1 MALRDRRDAPIAVDL
16 LRVQRQSIHSHRPR
30 SDRAPSVPAA
40 FCTLASR
47 LQSPGESP
55 IPTVVR
61 RGRMTGSGRER
72 YGWRRTTLE
81 VWCLGR
87 ESALR
92 AEVDAP
98 SGCCSNQAVH
108 SRCEFDNNLCMEHG
122 IVRWLSRVVVLVAA
136 VCAAALL
143 LTNNRVWVYPCIAA
157 AVVMLVFWLYIS
169 PSAAIS
175 ATMDLSPAD
184 RLRARHDVRSTL
196 VQSFGGAAVILGLL
210 FTAENV
216 QSTNDPSNL
225 VAKGKSRSGLPEP

>member
-1 MALRDRRDAPIAVDL
+1 VALRDRRDAPIAVDL

-92 AEVDAP
+92 
-98 SGCCSNQAVH
+98 H